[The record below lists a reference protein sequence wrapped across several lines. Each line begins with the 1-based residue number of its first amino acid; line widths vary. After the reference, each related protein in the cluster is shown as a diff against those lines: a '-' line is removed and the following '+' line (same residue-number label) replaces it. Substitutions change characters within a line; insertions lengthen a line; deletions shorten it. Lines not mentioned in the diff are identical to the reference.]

1 MPCGYHHL
9 TQDERCQIYGLKK
22 SGLSHR
28 AIGREL
34 GRHHTAIG
42 REIKQGQRRA
52 WVPLQTGPRQGDG
65 PAPSGVFGG
74 AENDG

>member
-42 REIKQGQRRA
+42 REIKRNSGARGYRYKQ
-52 WVPLQTGPRQGDG
+52 GPRQGDG